1 MSVIQSIRDRGNWII
16 IIMIAIALF
25 AFILQDGVGKGG
37 SMFSN
42 TTTIGEVNGQK
53 LEKAAFDEKLAMQEK
68 MYASQ
73 GAQRDQLLGSLWN
86 QEVDRLLIEAEC
98 AKLGL
103 QVTAK
108 ELSDILFSENS
119 PLKQEFTDPATG
131 LFKVEDAKK
140 ALTQIK
146 KSKNAEQIKMINQV
160 YIQPILEQVLRNKYS
175 VLLQKSAYIPK
186 WMVEKQTADNNQIA
200 SASVVFVPYA
210 SIADSTVKVTDDDI
224 ANYVKAH
231 ASAYKKEDET
241 RSIAYVTFSAAP
253 SSADSAAVLND
264 VVAQKQDFTTA
275 TDNAGFLNRVGS
287 DIAYYDGYFSKNR
300 MQQTNKDT
308 LVKIPTGTVYG
319 PYVDGTA
326 YVLAKMIGVKN
337 LPDSAKVRHILIA
350 TSNPSSGQQIR
361 PDSLAKNL
369 IDSIKLA
376 IAGGADFGALALKY
390 SDDGGSKNNGGV
402 IDYFPQGKMLGA
414 FNDFSFEKPKGTKD
428 VVKSEAGYH
437 YTEVLD
443 QKNFAPAYKIAYLSK
458 AIVASS
464 ETVTVASTAAAA
476 FIANAK
482 SQKEFEQSAL
492 KNKLQILNGVDIKKN
507 DFTITGLGKSRETV
521 RWLYDNK
528 VGAISSEPTEIG
540 DTYIVA
546 MITSISEKGTM
557 GIAEAKP
564 LVEGL
569 VRNELKAKQIIASKF
584 KGSTLEDFVKS
595 AGFPAQRVDSLS
607 FASPFVPGLG
617 AEPKV
622 VGAAFNKSLIGKN
635 TAAIEGTAGVFAVK
649 PEGISAAATMQDPT
663 AISSALLQAVQSNI
677 FRGFEA
683 IKKSAKITDNRA
695 TFY

>member
-1 MSVIQSIRDRGNWII
+1 MSVIQSIRDRGTWII
-16 IIMIAIALF
+16 FTIIAVALI
-25 AFILQDGVGKGG
+25 AFILQDGVGRGG
-37 SMFSN
+37 SSFSN
-42 TTTIGEVNGQK
+42 TTTIGQVNGQK
-53 LEKAAFDEKLAMQEK
+53 LERAAFEDKLAMQEK

-73 GAQRDQLLGSLWN
+73 GAQRDQLIGSLWN

-140 ALTQIK
+140 AFAQIK
-146 KSKNAEQIKMINQV
+146 KSKNADQIKMINQV
-160 YIQPILEQVLRNKYS
+160 YIQPILEQALRNKYS

-186 WMVEKQTADNNQIA
+186 WMVEKQATDNNQIA
-200 SASVVFVPYA
+200 NASVVFVPYA
-210 SIADSTVKVTDDDI
+210 SIADSTVKVTDNDI
-224 ANYVKAH
+224 TAYVKAH
-231 ASAYKKEDET
+231 ASAYKKEEET
-241 RSIAYVTFSAAP
+241 RSIAYVSFSAIP
-253 SSADSAAVLND
+253 SSADSASVLNE
-264 VVAQKQDFTTA
+264 VLAQKQDFTA
-275 TDNAGFLNRVGS
+275 AFDNGSFLNRVGS
-287 DIAYYDGYFSKNR
+287 DLPNYDGYFSKNR
-300 MQQTNKDT
+300 MQQSNKDT
-308 LVKIPTGTVYG
+308 LVKIPTGSVYG
-319 PYVDGTA
+319 PYVDGNA
-326 YVLAKMIGVKN
+326 YVLAKMVGVKN
-337 LPDSAKVRHILIA
+337 WPDSSKVRHILIG
-350 TSNPSSGQQIR
+350 TVDPRSGQQIR
-361 PDSLAKNL
+361 PDSLAKKL
-369 IDSIKLA
+369 ADSIKYA
-376 IAGGADFGALALKY
+376 VAGGADFNALVQKY
-390 SDDGGSKNNGGV
+390 SDDAGSKEKGGV
-402 IDYFPQGKMLGA
+402 YDYFAQGQMVGA
-414 FNDFSFEKPKGTKD
+414 FNDFSFDKPKGTKD
-428 VVKSEAGYH
+428 VVKSEFGYH

-458 AIVASS
+458 TLVASN
-464 ETVTVASTAAAA
+464 ETVTAASTAASS
-476 FIANAK
+476 FVANAK
-482 SQKEFEQSAL
+482 SKKDFEQNAL
-492 KNKLQILNGVDIKKN
+492 KNNLQVLNGVDIKKN

-521 RWLYDNK
+521 RWVYDNK
-528 VGAISSEPTEIG
+528 VGAVSEPTEIG
-540 DTYIVA
+540 DAYIVA
-546 MITSISEKGTM
+546 IITSIGEKGTM
-557 GIAEAKP
+557 SAAEAKP

-595 AGFPAQRVDSLS
+595 SGFPAQRVDSLS

-649 PEGISAAATMQDPT
+649 PEGIGAAASMQDPA

>member
-1 MSVIQSIRDRGNWII
+1 MSVIQSIRDRGTWII
-16 IIMIAIALF
+16 FSIIAVALI
-25 AFILQDGVGKGG
+25 AFILQDGVGRGG
-37 SMFSN
+37 SAFSN
-42 TTTIGEVNGQK
+42 TTTIGQVNGQK
-53 LEKAAFDEKLAMQEK
+53 LERAAFEEKLAMQEK

-73 GAQRDQLLGSLWN
+73 GAQRDQLIGSLWN

-103 QVTAK
+103 QVTPK

-140 ALTQIK
+140 AFAQIK
-146 KSKNAEQIKMINQV
+146 KSKNADQIKMINQV
-160 YIQPILEQVLRNKYS
+160 YIQPILEQALRNKYS
-175 VLLQKSAYIPK
+175 VLLQKSGYVPK
-186 WMVEKQTADNNQIA
+186 WMVEKQAADNNQIA

-210 SIADSTVKVTDDDI
+210 SIADSTIKVTDNDI
-224 ANYVKAH
+224 AAYVKAH
-231 ASAYKKEDET
+231 ASAYKKEEET
-241 RSIAYVTFSAAP
+241 RSIAYVSFNATP

-264 VVAQKQDFTTA
+264 VLAQKQDFTTT

-300 MQQTNKDT
+300 IQQANKDT

-319 PYVDGTA
+319 PYIDGNA
-326 YVLAKMIGVKN
+326 YVLAKMVGIKN
-337 LPDSAKVRHILIA
+337 WPDSSKVRHILIA
-350 TSNPSSGQQIR
+350 TVDPRSGQQIR
-361 PDSLAKNL
+361 PDTLAKKL

-376 IAGGADFGALALKY
+376 IAGGADFGALAIKY

-402 IDYFPQGKMLGA
+402 IDYFPQGQMVGA
-414 FNDFSFEKPKGTKD
+414 FNDFSFDKPKGTKD
-428 VVKSEAGYH
+428 VVKSEFGYH

-458 AIVASS
+458 AIVASN
-464 ETVTVASTAAAA
+464 ETVTAASSAAASFVASV
-476 FIANAK
+476 K
-482 SQKEFEQSAL
+482 SKKEFEQNAL

-521 RWLYDNK
+521 RWVYDNK
-528 VGAISSEPTEIG
+528 IGTISEPTEIG
-540 DTYIVA
+540 DAYVVA
-546 MITSISEKGTM
+546 MITSIGEKGTL
-557 GIAEAKP
+557 GVLEAKP

-569 VRNELKAKQIIASKF
+569 VRNELKAKQIIANKF

-595 AGFPAQRVDSLS
+595 TSFPAQRVDSLS
-607 FASPFVPGLG
+607 FASPFVPGVG

-622 VGAAFNKSLIGKN
+622 VGAAFNKSLIGKCSG
-635 TAAIEGTAGVFAVK
+635 AIEGTSGVFAVK
-649 PEGISAAATMQDPT
+649 PEAISAAATMQDAQ
-663 AISSALLQAVQSNI
+663 AIKTTLLQAVQSNI

-683 IKKSAKITDNRA
+683 IKKSAKITDNRS

>member
-1 MSVIQSIRDRGNWII
+1 MSVIQSIRDRGTWII
-16 IIMIAIALF
+16 FSIIAVALI
-25 AFILQDGVGKGG
+25 AFILQDGVGRGG
-37 SMFSN
+37 SAFSN
-42 TTTIGEVNGQK
+42 TTTIGQVNGQK
-53 LEKAAFDEKLAMQEK
+53 LERAAFEEKLAMQEK

-73 GAQRDQLLGSLWN
+73 GAQRDQLIGSLWN

-103 QVTAK
+103 QVTPK
-108 ELSDILFSENS
+108 ELSDILLSENS

-140 ALTQIK
+140 AFAQIK
-146 KSKNAEQIKMINQV
+146 KSKNADQIKMINQV
-160 YIQPILEQVLRNKYS
+160 YIQPILEQALRNKYS
-175 VLLQKSAYIPK
+175 VLLQKSGYVPK
-186 WMVEKQTADNNQIA
+186 WMVEKQAADNNQIA

-210 SIADSTVKVTDDDI
+210 SIADSTIKVTDNDI
-224 ANYVKAH
+224 AAYVKAH
-231 ASAYKKEDET
+231 ASAYKKEEET
-241 RSIAYVTFSAAP
+241 RSIAYVSFNATP

-264 VVAQKQDFTTA
+264 VLAQKQDFTTT

-300 MQQTNKDT
+300 IQQANKDT

-319 PYVDGTA
+319 PYVDGNA
-326 YVLAKMIGVKN
+326 YVLAKMVGIKN
-337 LPDSAKVRHILIA
+337 WPDSSKVRHILIG
-350 TSNPSSGQQIR
+350 TVDPRSGQQIR
-361 PDSLAKNL
+361 PDTLAKKL

-376 IAGGADFGALALKY
+376 IAGGADFGALAIKY

-402 IDYFPQGKMLGA
+402 IDYFPQGQMVGA
-414 FNDFSFEKPKGTKD
+414 FNDFSFDKPKGTKD
-428 VVKSEAGYH
+428 VVKSEFGYH

-458 AIVASS
+458 AIVASN
-464 ETVTVASTAAAA
+464 ETVTAASSAAASFVASV
-476 FIANAK
+476 K
-482 SQKEFEQSAL
+482 SQKEFEQNAL

-521 RWLYDNK
+521 RWVYDNK
-528 VGAISSEPTEIG
+528 IGTISEPTEIG
-540 DTYIVA
+540 DAYVVA
-546 MITSISEKGTM
+546 MITSIGEKGTL
-557 GIAEAKP
+557 GVLEAKP

-569 VRNELKAKQIIASKF
+569 VRNELKAKQIIANKF

-595 AGFPAQRVDSLS
+595 TSFPAQRVDSLS
-607 FASPFVPGLG
+607 FASPFVPGVG

-622 VGAAFNKSLIGKN
+622 VGAAFNKSLIGKCSG
-635 TAAIEGTAGVFAVK
+635 AIEGTSGVFAVK
-649 PEGISAAATMQDPT
+649 PEAISAAATMQDAQ
-663 AISSALLQAVQSNI
+663 AIKTTLLQAVQSNI

-683 IKKSAKITDNRA
+683 IKKSAKITDNRS

>member
-1 MSVIQSIRDRGNWII
+1 
-16 IIMIAIALF
+16 
-25 AFILQDGVGKGG
+25 
-37 SMFSN
+37 
-42 TTTIGEVNGQK
+42 
-53 LEKAAFDEKLAMQEK
+53 
-68 MYASQ
+68 
-73 GAQRDQLLGSLWN
+73 
-86 QEVDRLLIEAEC
+86 
-98 AKLGL
+98 
-103 QVTAK
+103 
-108 ELSDILFSENS
+108 
-119 PLKQEFTDPATG
+119 
-131 LFKVEDAKK
+131 
-140 ALTQIK
+140 
-146 KSKNAEQIKMINQV
+146 
-160 YIQPILEQVLRNKYS
+160 
-175 VLLQKSAYIPK
+175 
-186 WMVEKQTADNNQIA
+186 
-200 SASVVFVPYA
+200 
-210 SIADSTVKVTDDDI
+210 
-224 ANYVKAH
+224 
-231 ASAYKKEDET
+231 
-241 RSIAYVTFSAAP
+241 
-253 SSADSAAVLND
+253 
-264 VVAQKQDFTTA
+264 
-275 TDNAGFLNRVGS
+275 
-287 DIAYYDGYFSKNR
+287 
-300 MQQTNKDT
+300 
-308 LVKIPTGTVYG
+308 
-319 PYVDGTA
+319 
-326 YVLAKMIGVKN
+326 
-337 LPDSAKVRHILIA
+337 
-350 TSNPSSGQQIR
+350 
-361 PDSLAKNL
+361 
-369 IDSIKLA
+369 
-376 IAGGADFGALALKY
+376 
-390 SDDGGSKNNGGV
+390 
-402 IDYFPQGKMLGA
+402 MLGA

-428 VVKSEAGYH
+428 VVKSEVGYH

>member
-1 MSVIQSIRDRGNWII
+1 MSVIQSIRDRGTWII
-16 IIMIAIALF
+16 FSIIAVALI
-25 AFILQDGVGKGG
+25 AFILQDGVGRGG
-37 SMFSN
+37 SAFSN
-42 TTTIGEVNGQK
+42 TTTIGQVNGQK
-53 LEKAAFDEKLAMQEK
+53 LERAAFEEKLAMQEK

-73 GAQRDQLLGSLWN
+73 GAQRDQLIGSLWN

-103 QVTAK
+103 QVTPK

-140 ALTQIK
+140 AFAQIK
-146 KSKNAEQIKMINQV
+146 KSKNADQIKMINQV
-160 YIQPILEQVLRNKYS
+160 YIQPILEQALRNKYS
-175 VLLQKSAYIPK
+175 VLLQKSGYVPK
-186 WMVEKQTADNNQIA
+186 WMVEKQAADNNQIA

-210 SIADSTVKVTDDDI
+210 SIADSTIKVTDNDI
-224 ANYVKAH
+224 AAYVKAH
-231 ASAYKKEDET
+231 ASAYKKEEET
-241 RSIAYVTFSAAP
+241 RSIAYVSFNATP

-264 VVAQKQDFTTA
+264 VLAQKQDFTTT

-300 MQQTNKDT
+300 IQQANKDT

-319 PYVDGTA
+319 PYIDGNA
-326 YVLAKMIGVKN
+326 YVLAKMVGIKN
-337 LPDSAKVRHILIA
+337 WPDSSKVRHILIA
-350 TSNPSSGQQIR
+350 TVDPRSGQQIR
-361 PDSLAKNL
+361 PDTLAKKL

-376 IAGGADFGALALKY
+376 IAGGADFGALAIKY

-402 IDYFPQGKMLGA
+402 IDYFPQGQMVGA
-414 FNDFSFEKPKGTKD
+414 FNDFSFDKPKGTKD
-428 VVKSEAGYH
+428 VVKSEFGYH

-458 AIVASS
+458 AIVASN
-464 ETVTVASTAAAA
+464 ETVTAASSAAASFVASV
-476 FIANAK
+476 K
-482 SQKEFEQSAL
+482 SQKDFEQNAL

-521 RWLYDNK
+521 RWVYDNK
-528 VGAISSEPTEIG
+528 IGTISEPTEIG
-540 DTYIVA
+540 DAYVVA
-546 MITSISEKGTM
+546 MITSIGEKGTL
-557 GIAEAKP
+557 GVLEAKP

-595 AGFPAQRVDSLS
+595 TSFPAQRVDSLS
-607 FASPFVPGLG
+607 FASPFVPGVG

-622 VGAAFNKSLIGKN
+622 VGAAFNKSLIGKCSG
-635 TAAIEGTAGVFAVK
+635 AIEGTSGVFAVK
-649 PEGISAAATMQDPT
+649 PEAISAAATMQDAQ
-663 AISSALLQAVQSNI
+663 AIKSTLLQAVQSNI

-683 IKKSAKITDNRA
+683 IKKSAKITDNRS

>member
-1 MSVIQSIRDRGNWII
+1 
-16 IIMIAIALF
+16 MIAIALF

-53 LEKAAFDEKLAMQEK
+53 LEKAALDEKLAMQEK

-108 ELSDILFSENS
+108 ELSNILFSENS

-140 ALTQIK
+140 ALAQIK

-160 YIQPILEQVLRNKYS
+160 YIQPVLEQVLRTKYS

-231 ASAYKKEDET
+231 ASAYKKEEET
-241 RSIAYVTFSAAP
+241 RSIAYVTFSAVP
-253 SSADSAAVLND
+253 SSTDSAAVLND
-264 VVAQKQDFTTA
+264 VVAQKQDFTAA

-300 MQQTNKDT
+300 MQQTNKNT

-319 PYVDGTA
+319 PYVDGNA
-326 YVLAKMIGVKN
+326 YVLAKMVGIKN
-337 LPDSAKVRHILIA
+337 WPDSSKVRHILIA
-350 TSNPSSGQQIR
+350 TVDPRSGQQIR
-361 PDSLAKNL
+361 PDSAAKKLA
-369 IDSIKLA
+369 DSIKYA
-376 IAGGADFGALALKY
+376 VAGGADFNALVQKY
-390 SDDGGSKNNGGV
+390 SDDAGSKEKGGV
-402 IDYFPQGKMLGA
+402 YDYFAQGQMVGA
-414 FNDFSFEKPKGTKD
+414 FNDFSFDKPKGTKD
-428 VVKSEAGYH
+428 VVKSEFGYH

-458 AIVASS
+458 ALVASN
-464 ETVTVASTAAAA
+464 ETVTAASTAAAS
-476 FIANAK
+476 FVANAK
-482 SQKEFEQSAL
+482 SKKDFEQNAL
-492 KNKLQILNGVDIKKN
+492 KNNLQILNGVDIKKN

-521 RWLYDNK
+521 RWVYDNK
-528 VGAISSEPTEIG
+528 VGAVSEPTEIG
-540 DTYIVA
+540 DAYIVA
-546 MITSISEKGTM
+546 MITSIGEKGTM
-557 GIAEAKP
+557 GVAETKP

-569 VRNELKAKQIIASKF
+569 VRNELKAKQIIESKF

-595 AGFPAQRVDSLS
+595 SGFPAQRVDSLS

-635 TAAIEGTAGVFAVK
+635 TAAIEGSAGVFAVR
-649 PEGISAAATMQDPT
+649 PEAISAAATMQDPA
-663 AISSALLQAVQSNI
+663 AITSALLQAVQSNI
-677 FRGFEA
+677 YRGFEA
-683 IKKSAKITDNRA
+683 IKKSAKITDNRS